1 MPIELVL
8 IAVCFAFSFCF
19 SASETALTALPPT
32 ALERLIVQERRS
44 GLLLWQNHPIR
55 ILITILIGNNIVN
68 MAAASLATLLA
79 QDRFR
84 NLGVAVVVGITTFAL
99 IMIGEIIP
107 KSLAKKHRVAMAPWA
122 VAFLKVFYYPLL
134 PITLVLQQI
143 IQVFAFG
150 SEEGFEER
158 DLIFAIHLSSR
169 KGIVPGDRARMMLSI
184 VQLENLRAREI
195 MVPRTKVF
203 YRDLDTPR
211 DELARAFQESGYSR
225 MPVFRGREDN
235 IVGVLHAKDLL
246 RFATPVPSLLKPPV
260 FIPES
265 KRVPQLLKDMQRLHQ
280 HLAVVVDEFGAFAGI
295 VTLEDI
301 LEEIVGEIQDEF
313 DNETPGVKRV
323 GEDEAV
329 LEGGTALAVVSRVLE
344 TAFPVAADYET
355 LGGFLTDRLGRVG
368 RRGDQVE
375 AQGWDFEVLEA
386 DRRQI
391 IRVRARR
398 HRPGPDTPP

>member
-1 MPIELVL
+1 VPIELIL
-8 IAVCFAFSFCF
+8 IAACFAFSFCF
-19 SASETALTALPPT
+19 SASETALTALAPT
-32 ALERLIVQERRS
+32 ALERLIVQDRRR

-55 ILITILIGNNIVN
+55 ILITILIGNNVAN
-68 MAAASLATLLA
+68 MALASLATLA
-79 QDRFR
+79 ANKHFA
-84 NLGVAVVVGITTFAL
+84 NFGVALVVGITTFAL
-99 IMIGEIIP
+99 IMVGEIIP
-107 KSLAKKHRVAMAPWA
+107 KSLAKKYSVSMAPWA
-122 VAFLKVFYYPLL
+122 MAFLAVFYYPLL
-134 PITLVLQQI
+134 PLTLVLQWI
-143 IQVFAFG
+143 IQIFAFG
-150 SEEGFEER
+150 SEQGFEER

-184 VQLENLRAREI
+184 VQMENLRAREI
-195 MVPRTKVF
+195 MVPRTKVH

-211 DELARAFQESGYSR
+211 EELARAFQESGYSR

-235 IVGVLHAKDLL
+235 IVGILHAKDML
-246 RFATPVPSLLKPPV
+246 RLAAPVPSLLKPPY

-265 KRVPQLLKDMQRLHQ
+265 KRVPQLLKDMQRLHH
-280 HLAVVVDEFGAFAGI
+280 HLAIVVDEFGAFAGI

-323 GEDEAV
+323 GDDEAV
-329 LEGGTALAVVSRVLE
+329 LAGDTALAVVSRVLE
-344 TAFPVAADYET
+344 TEFPVAPDYET

-375 AQGWDFEVLEA
+375 AQGWTFDVSEA

-398 HRPGPDTPP
+398 LPPGPGTPP